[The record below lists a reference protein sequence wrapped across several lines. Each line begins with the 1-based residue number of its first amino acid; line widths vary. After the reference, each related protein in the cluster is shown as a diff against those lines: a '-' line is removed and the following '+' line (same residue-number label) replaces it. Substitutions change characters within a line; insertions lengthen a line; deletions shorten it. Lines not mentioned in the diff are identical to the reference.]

1 MSARYDIDDDSS
13 FALFMIALS
22 VLIFLVVRYSER
34 SRSE

>member
-13 FALFMIALS
+13 FALLMIALS